1 MPPGA
6 DTQCV
11 RRGRCLV
18 EREDRM
24 SPTAF
29 QWCPYRS
36 NPALGSSSRTTV
48 TVVSWVRPFGYT
60 SATSDSMP
68 SIVPRGGMSEVGAW
82 SRRRQ
87 SCLRAVERVG
97 GVELRHHPVCSNST
111 LRTLRRRYR
120 AYPLPLRPR
129 GVQLG
134 VARLLCGGSVGGS
147 TRPARRPE
155 GRRPTSSSAPAP
167 CNPLLRAR
175 ISLFW

>member
-11 RRGRCLV
+11 RPGRCLV
-18 EREDRM
+18 EREYRM
-24 SPTAF
+24 SPTTF

-36 NPALGSSSRTTV
+36 NPAPGSSSRTTV

-68 SIVPRGGMSEVGAW
+68 SIVPRGGVSEVGAW
-82 SRRRQ
+82 SGRRQ

-97 GVELRHHPVCSNST
+97 GVELRHPVGSNST

-134 VARLLCGGSVGGS
+134 GETAVRGVGRGLDSTGS
-147 TRPARRPE
+147 TTRGSAA
-155 GRRPTSSSAPAP
+155 TSSSAPAP

-175 ISLFW
+175 ISLVW